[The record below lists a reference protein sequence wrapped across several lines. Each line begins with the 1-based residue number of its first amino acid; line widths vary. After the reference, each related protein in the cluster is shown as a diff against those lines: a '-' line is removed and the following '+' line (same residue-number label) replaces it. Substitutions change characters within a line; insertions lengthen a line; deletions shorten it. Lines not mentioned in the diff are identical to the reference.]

1 MSPRVFCA
9 DGFGRVWTIRRALL
23 QSFVQR
29 APRTIGSIDLSGR
42 FKFVIRVDV
51 LDFFSQGRRS
61 KAEGAFNDV
70 GLAANVIRDVES

>member
-1 MSPRVFCA
+1 
-9 DGFGRVWTIRRALL
+9 
-23 QSFVQR
+23 
-29 APRTIGSIDLSGR
+29 
-42 FKFVIRVDV
+42 